1 MSLIATPFGFQTSA
15 VDVLRGVDLRGKRA
29 LVTGG
34 AAGIGAA
41 TARALAGAGASVVL
55 AVRRPDDATPV
66 LEETRRAAGCPD
78 ISVAPLDLADL
89 RSIKAFASAWRGPL
103 HILVNN
109 AGIMAVPDRQET
121 VQGFELQFGTNYLGH
136 FALTL
141 WLHEALV
148 AAAGA
153 RVVSV
158 SSSGH
163 TFSPVIF
170 DDLYFNFIPYTPFGA
185 YGQSKT
191 AMVLMSVGITQQWS
205 AEGITSNALNPGAI
219 ATGLQKHTGG
229 LRTPVERRKTV
240 EQGAA
245 TSVLLAARIQ
255 RGETEEIPGWANAH
269 PVCKAVGQLGRYNA
283 GKL

>member
-66 LEETRRAAGCPD
+66 LEETRRSAGCPD

-109 AGIMAVPDRQET
+109 A
-121 VQGFELQFGTNYLGH
+121 
-136 FALTL
+136 
-141 WLHEALV
+141 
-148 AAAGA
+148 
-153 RVVSV
+153 
-158 SSSGH
+158 
-163 TFSPVIF
+163 
-170 DDLYFNFIPYTPFGA
+170 
-185 YGQSKT
+185 
-191 AMVLMSVGITQQWS
+191 
-205 AEGITSNALNPGAI
+205 
-219 ATGLQKHTGG
+219 
-229 LRTPVERRKTV
+229 
-240 EQGAA
+240 
-245 TSVLLAARIQ
+245 
-255 RGETEEIPGWANAH
+255 
-269 PVCKAVGQLGRYNA
+269 
-283 GKL
+283 